1 MHQIRGD
8 IGWGK
13 THLCVADQLINH
25 YEARLPT
32 INRHEETT
40 VREKNP
46 IKKEGQHY
54 WLQVTQELKKSI
66 LSYLSV

>member
-54 WLQVTQELKKSI
+54 
-66 LSYLSV
+66 